1 MKWLFKQRLFICD
14 KSKYTDRANKS
25 IYICANDDRIT
36 ENTIKLGENTVCMQN
51 DRTNNKNE

>member
-1 MKWLFKQRLFICD
+1 MKWLFKQRLFIC

-36 ENTIKLGENTVCMQN
+36 ENTIKLRENTVCMKN